1 MVDEKNKKNYN
12 DDDEK
17 DNFERRD
24 NQYHLPEYS
33 RLIHFPNFKSK
44 LAKKLSVKRDIL
56 ITKKSLE
63 ENKEGTKK
71 KNQAYLNFLD
81 AEIKLIQ
88 NLLDNKEINDE
99 I

>member
-1 MVDEKNKKNYN
+1 M
-12 DDDEK
+12 
-17 DNFERRD
+17 
-24 NQYHLPEYS
+24 
-33 RLIHFPNFKSK
+33 IHFPNFKSK